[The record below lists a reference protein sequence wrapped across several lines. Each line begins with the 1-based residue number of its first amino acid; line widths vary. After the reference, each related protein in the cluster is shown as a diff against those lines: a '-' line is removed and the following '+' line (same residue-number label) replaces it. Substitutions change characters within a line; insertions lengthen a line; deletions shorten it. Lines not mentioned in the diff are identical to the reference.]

1 MNKPALQQRL
11 TQHSGLLDSQRQLL
25 QRLLLQLEFNRPERL
40 QLVGSSGSGKSTLM
54 LALAEICSEHF
65 NLALLQAEPGLKP
78 VDMLKV
84 MQQHWF
90 GVQPLPRALPEF
102 FAQLQPKESFLLLI
116 DDADQLSDE
125 CWQLV
130 QQLPVSVFISVLQ
143 PKAEVRLAMHLLPV
157 TEQECRDL
165 LLPYSLPERELLERI
180 DDCAGDLHLLFV
192 GLSRNPVKRQFKPAV
207 KAAEAPAAKGFSSV
221 EDDEAVP
228 VFISSN
234 DSPDPV
240 GLRAMRTE
248 QEQSLSFEAE
258 VRPPRTAHAPVKA
271 STASG
276 QFFSPFLV
284 MSIGFSLIAAVVM
297 FWLWSEQQ
305 FRQPVAPD
313 LVPYYPNTS
322 ANSTSEQRLAST
334 AAVSKGPDVQDQL
347 EQAKAVA
354 GTEVGT
360 ISRPAFSDN
369 AMPQMALPKTVT
381 PATEKTELDNVVSEV
396 QQTSVNAEKA
406 PQQVASA
413 AADEPA
419 AVEVLPEPV
428 ADDTAQ
434 HEQPESTEAEPVVS
448 KPEPEPTAQS
458 VPETVAREQ
467 SKVVAQQPASPAQN
481 DELLAEMA
489 EENAVQPAQ
498 VTAAP
503 AKAAALDEQV
513 LLAMLPDTVAI
524 QLGVYSQLSAA
535 QNFINKYRNLNLQMY
550 QRQQQGKNQFV
561 VVSASYVNGTA
572 ARQQVKTL
580 PEELRQQTPFV
591 KSLTDIQRE
600 IRNFAGQ

>member
-40 QLVGSSGSGKSTLM
+40 QLIGSSGSGKSTLM

-102 FAQLQPKESFLLLI
+102 FAQLQPKEPFLLLI

-143 PKAEVRLAMHLLPV
+143 PKTEIRLAMHLLPV
-157 TEQECRDL
+157 TEQELRDL
-165 LLPYSLPERELLERI
+165 LLPYGLPEREVLERI

-192 GLSRNPVKRQFKPAV
+192 GLSRNPVQRQFKAEHKV
-207 KAAEAPAAKGFSSV
+207 KAPQQAVQTGFSSV
-221 EDDEAVP
+221 DDDEETP
-228 VFISSN
+228 VFISTQDNS
-234 DSPDPV
+234 DPV
-240 GLRAMRTE
+240 GLRAIRTE
-248 QEQSLSFEAE
+248 QEQNLSFETE

-313 LVPYYPNTS
+313 LVPHYPNAS
-322 ANSTSEQRLAST
+322 ASATSEQRLA
-334 AAVSKGPDVQDQL
+334 VSEPVVKGPDVQDQL
-347 EQAKAVA
+347 EQAKTAK

-360 ISRPAFSDN
+360 ISRPAFSDHT
-369 AMPQMALPKTVT
+369 MPQMALPKTTAPATQVT
-381 PATEKTELDNVVSEV
+381 PPDTAAAEQADTELPPEQGSTSLDTGTVVTASEAG
-396 QQTSVNAEKA
+396 S
-406 PQQVASA
+406 QVAA
-413 AADEPA
+413 QEEPETPEPA
-419 AVEVLPEPV
+419 ASEPAPVPV
-428 ADDTAQ
+428 ANKVQDAETKT
-434 HEQPESTEAEPVVS
+434 PEA
-448 KPEPEPTAQS
+448 
-458 VPETVAREQ
+458 
-467 SKVVAQQPASPAQN
+467 QPAAVSQN

-489 EENAVQPAQ
+489 EENAAKPA
-498 VTAAP
+498 TSD
-503 AKAAALDEQV
+503 KASGLDEQV

-535 QNFINKYRNLNLQMY
+535 RGFINKYKNLNLQLY